1 MWLTYDC
8 LIMQRISLAD
18 FIGSP
23 ADESSE
29 DESSADES
37 SENESSEDQSIN
49 K

>member
-37 SENESSEDQSIN
+37 SEDESSEDQSIN
-49 K
+49 E